1 MISTSVIIS
10 LAFYAILPVLF
21 MAVILLVCRRRMTLS
36 FWNVVVGAGVFFLS
50 SQVLEGFLH
59 DYVLRDNPVTVAWL
73 KIHPAGYALYACL
86 AAGIFEE
93 VGRYLAMRFVV
104 RNTGNPGTAVAYGLG
119 HGGIEAILLGSIA
132 LVQALVYAVMLKL
145 GQDAQLSASLG
156 PELVEQIR
164 ADLQALSFTA
174 MAGPALETLTAILGQ
189 IGLSF
194 LVWRA
199 VETRRLAW
207 LGLAVLVHAAID
219 FPVGLRQAGQLSDVV
234 VMGPLLLIGLALAL
248 SFLYWLP
255 RKSAVAVPQHS

>member
-1 MISTSVIIS
+1 MISISVILS

-21 MAVILLVCRRRMTLS
+21 MAAIALLCRRRMTLS
-36 FWNVVVGAGVFFLS
+36 FWNIVVGAVIFFLF
-50 SQVLEGFLH
+50 SQVLEQLLH
-59 DYVLRDNPVTVAWL
+59 AYVLDYNPVTVAWL
-73 KIHPAGYALYACL
+73 KVHPAGYALYGCL
-86 AAGIFEE
+86 AAGVFEE

-132 LVQALVYAVMLKL
+132 LVQALIYAVMLKL

-174 MAGPALETLTAILGQ
+174 MTGPALETLTAILGQ

-219 FPVGLRQAGQLSDVV
+219 FPVGLRQAGQLSDLV
-234 VMGPLLLIGLALAL
+234 VMGPLLLIGLALAM